1 MAGFLGLGSADAGYS
16 IAKTKGKGQQPQ
28 QPDYMGIAAQQG
40 AENRKSALQTAS
52 LSNPNVN
59 NPYGSQ
65 QVKWNGDQATINQN
79 LDPTQQ
85 GLLNSQN
92 AMSTGLAGTGQNL
105 MGQVDDAYGRPMDAT
120 SIDQLTGQAQSAINA
135 RLNPGL
141 EQQSKALDQ
150 QLANQGIAP
159 GSEAWNN
166 AKRAQG
172 NQEND
177 AHQQAVLAALQYS
190 PSLLQQQ
197 TAIRNQPMA
206 ELQQVRAGSQ
216 PTIPTFQGY
225 TGANVQAA
233 PYFQAGQQQGQA
245 MTNAF
250 NLQQANQNSTQQGL
264 FGLGAAALMS
274 DVRLKEDIR
283 RVGMTDGGLSVYTY
297 RYKGQP
303 QTHMGVMAQ
312 EVEMVNPGA
321 VREIGGYK
329 AVDYAMVK

>member
-1 MAGFLGLGSADAGYS
+1 MAGFMGLGSADLGYS
-16 IAKTKGKGQQPQ
+16 VAKSKGKGQQPQ

-40 AENRKSALQTAS
+40 AENRKSALQSAS

-59 NPYGSQ
+59 NPYGNQ
-65 QVKWNGDQATINQN
+65 RVTWQGDQATINQN

-92 AMSTGLAGTGQNL
+92 AMSTGLANTGQNL
-105 MGQVDDAYGRPMDAT
+105 MGQVNDAYGQPMDAT
-120 SIDQLTGQAQSAINA
+120 SINQLTQQAQDSINA

-150 QLANQGIAP
+150 QLANQGVSV

-166 AKRAQG
+166 AKRQQG

-177 AHQQAVLAALQYS
+177 AHQQAVLAALNYS
-190 PSLLQQQ
+190 PALLQQQ

-225 TGANVQAA
+225 TGANVAPA
-233 PYFQAGQQQGQA
+233 PYMQGGQLAGQA
-245 MTNAF
+245 MTNQF
-250 NLQQANQNSTQQGL
+250 NLQQANQNSMQQGL

-283 RVGMTDGGLSVYTY
+283 RVGMTDGGLPVYTY
-297 RYKGQP
+297 RYKGHP

-312 EVEMVNPGA
+312 EVEKVNPDA

-329 AVDYAMVK
+329 AVDYTMVR

>member
-1 MAGFLGLGSADAGYS
+1 MAGFLGLGKADLGYS
-16 IAKTKGKGQQPQ
+16 VADSKGKGKQPQ
-28 QPDYMGIAAQQG
+28 QPDYMGIAAMQG

-59 NPYGSQ
+59 NPFGSQ
-65 QVKWNGDQATINQN
+65 QVTWNGDQGTVNQR

-92 AMSTGLAGTGQNL
+92 AMSTSLSNTGQNL
-105 MGQVDDAYGRPMDAT
+105 TGQVADAYGQPMDAT
-120 SIDQLTGQAQSAINA
+120 SINQLTQQAQDSINA

-150 QLANQGIAP
+150 QLANQGI
-159 GSEAWNN
+159 GIGTEAWNN
-166 AKRAQG
+166 AKRQQG

-177 AHQQAVLAALQYS
+177 AHQQAVMAALNYS
-190 PSLLQQQ
+190 PALLQQQ
-197 TAIRNQPMA
+197 TAIRNQPMS

-216 PTIPTFQGY
+216 ATIPTFQGY
-225 TGANVQAA
+225 TGANVGAA

-245 MTNAF
+245 MTNQF
-250 NLQQANQNSTQQGL
+250 NLQQANQNSMQQGL

-283 RVGMTDGGLSVYTY
+283 RVGTTDGGLPVYTY
-297 RYKGQP
+297 RYKGMP
-303 QTHMGVMAQ
+303 HTHMGVMAQ
-312 EVEMVNPGA
+312 EVEKVNPGA

>member
-1 MAGFLGLGSADAGYS
+1 VQQGLSSG
-16 IAKTKGKGQQPQ
+16 KGKNQQPQ

-40 AENRKSALQTAS
+40 AENRKSALQSAS

-65 QVKWNGDQATINQN
+65 NVTWNGDQATINQN

-85 GLLNSQN
+85 GLLQGQN
-92 AMSTGLAGTGQNL
+92 QMSSGLLGTGQNL
-105 MGQVDDAYGRPMDAT
+105 LGQVNNAYGQPMDAT
-120 SIDQLTGQAQSAINA
+120 SIDQLTGQAQAAINA

-150 QLANQGIAP
+150 QLANQGIAS

-166 AKRAQG
+166 AKRQQG

-177 AHQQAVLAALQYS
+177 AHQQAIMAALNYS
-190 PSLLQQQ
+190 PALLQQQ

-225 TGANVQAA
+225 TGSNVAAA
-233 PYFQAGQQQGQA
+233 PYMQAGQQQGNA
-245 MTNAF
+245 MTNAY
-250 NLQQANQNSTQQGL
+250 NQQMAQQNSTQQGL
-264 FGLGAAALMS
+264 FGLGAAGLMAF
-274 DVRLKEDIR
+274 L
-283 RVGMTDGGLSVYTY
+283 
-297 RYKGQP
+297 
-303 QTHMGVMAQ
+303 
-312 EVEMVNPGA
+312 
-321 VREIGGYK
+321 
-329 AVDYAMVK
+329 

>member
-1 MAGFLGLGSADAGYS
+1 MAGFLGLGSADLGYS
-16 IAKTKGKGQQPQ
+16 VSKSKGKGQQPE
-28 QPDYMGIAAQQG
+28 QPDYMGIAALQG
-40 AENRKSALQTAS
+40 AENRKSALQSAA
-52 LSNPNVN
+52 LSNPNVH
-59 NPYGSQ
+59 NPFGSQ
-65 QVKWNGDQATINQN
+65 QVTWQGDQATIKQN

-85 GLLNSQN
+85 GLLDRQN
-92 AMSTGLAGTGQNL
+92 AASTGLSGMMPG
-105 MGQVDDAYGRPMDAT
+105 MVSSVESAYGNPNDAR
-120 SIDQLTGQAQSAINA
+120 SIDQLTRQAQASIDA

-166 AKRAQG
+166 AKRAHG

-177 AHQQAVLAALQYS
+177 ARQQAVLAALNYS
-190 PSLLQQQ
+190 PALLQQQ
-197 TAIRNQPMA
+197 QTLRSAPLQ
-206 ELQQVRAGSQ
+206 ELSQVRGLSA

-225 TGANVQAA
+225 TGANVAAA
-233 PYFQAGQQQGQA
+233 PYMQGGMQQGQA

-250 NLQQANQNSTQQGL
+250 NLQQANQNSMQQGL

-274 DVRLKEDIR
+274 DVRLKENVN
-283 RVGMTDGGLSVYTY
+283 RVGTTDGGLPVYTF

-312 EVEMVNPGA
+312 DVEKVNPDA